1 MLCTHK
7 NFLFLFLFLFN
18 YLSAYES
25 SDDADLKNVLNE
37 SLKALDQFNQAVQK
51 DPYNFIDS
59 NAQQMVLVLTKN
71 AELFESDRERYE
83 QKIKDI
89 FEPMIDFRRVAAS
102 VMGKKY
108 YLLSSED
115 QRSEFVEIFKDS
127 LLDTYAETLAQWGDS
142 TISTQF
148 EEDYSFVEK
157 KTVEVKQTLDTGSS
171 KYPISYKLRKD
182 KEGWKIINIII
193 NGVNLGLTFR
203 NQFQA
208 LAISNNEDIESTL
221 DNWVSDAGDAGIS

>member
-7 NFLFLFLFLFN
+7 NFLFLFLFIFN
-18 YLSAYES
+18 NLSANQFIDYKDS
-25 SDDADLKNVLNE
+25 SN
-37 SLKALDQFNQAVQK
+37 
-51 DPYNFIDS
+51 PYNFIDS
-59 NAQQMVLVLTKN
+59 NAQKMVFVLTKN
-71 AELFESDRERYE
+71 SELFETDRETYE

-108 YLLSSED
+108 YLLATKE
-115 QRSEFVEIFKDS
+115 QRAQFVEIFKDS

-148 EEDYSFVEK
+148 QDDFSYKEL

-208 LAISNNEDIESTL
+208 LAISNNEKIESTI

>member
-7 NFLFLFLFLFN
+7 NFLFLFLFIFN
-18 YLSAYES
+18 NLLANEFI
-25 SDDADLKNVLNE
+25 DDQDLR
-37 SLKALDQFNQAVQK
+37 

-59 NAQQMVLVLTKN
+59 NAQKMVFVLTKN
-71 AELFESDRERYE
+71 SELFETDRETYE

-108 YLLSSED
+108 YLLATKE
-115 QRSEFVEIFKDS
+115 QRAQFVEIFKDS

-148 EEDYSFVEK
+148 QDDFSYKEL

-208 LAISNNEDIESTL
+208 LAISNNEKIESTL

>member
-7 NFLFLFLFLFN
+7 IFLFLFLFIFN
-18 YLSAYES
+18 NLSANEII
-25 SDDADLKNVLNE
+25 DDQDLR
-37 SLKALDQFNQAVQK
+37 

-59 NAQQMVLVLTKN
+59 NAQKMVFVLTIN
-71 AELFESDRERYE
+71 SELFETDRETYE

-108 YLLSSED
+108 YLLATKE
-115 QRSEFVEIFKDS
+115 QRTQFVEIFKDS

-148 EEDYSFVEK
+148 EDDFSYKEL

-208 LAISNNEDIESTL
+208 LAISNNEKIESTI

>member
-1 MLCTHK
+1 MLGTHK
-7 NFLFLFLFLFN
+7 NYLFLFLFLANSLLASEF
-18 YLSAYES
+18 
-25 SDDADLKNVLNE
+25 SDDKDLKDTANRIVNELNE
-37 SLKALDQFNQAVQK
+37 DSENN
-51 DPYNFIDS
+51 PYNFIDS
-59 NAQQMVLVLTKN
+59 NAQKMVLVLTKN
-71 AELFESDRERYE
+71 AELFDSDREIYE

-108 YLLSSED
+108 YLLSTKE
-115 QRSEFVEIFKDS
+115 QRAEFVEIFKDS

-142 TISTQF
+142 TISTKF
-148 EEDYSFVEK
+148 ENDSSYKEI

-208 LAISNNEDIESTL
+208 LAISNNEDVESTL
-221 DNWVSDAGDAGIS
+221 ANWVSDAGDAGIS

>member
-7 NFLFLFLFLFN
+7 NFLFLFLFIFN
-18 YLSAYES
+18 NLSANEFI
-25 SDDADLKNVLNE
+25 DDQDLR
-37 SLKALDQFNQAVQK
+37 

-59 NAQQMVLVLTKN
+59 NAQKMVFVLTKN
-71 AELFESDRERYE
+71 SELFETDRETYE

-108 YLLSSED
+108 YLLATKE
-115 QRSEFVEIFKDS
+115 QRAQFVEIFKDS
-127 LLDTYAETLAQWGDS
+127 LLDTYAETLAQWGNS

-148 EEDYSFVEK
+148 QDDFSYKEL

-208 LAISNNEDIESTL
+208 LAISNNEKIESTI

>member
-7 NFLFLFLFLFN
+7 NFLFLFLFIFN
-18 YLSAYES
+18 NLLANEFI
-25 SDDADLKNVLNE
+25 DDQNLR
-37 SLKALDQFNQAVQK
+37 

-59 NAQQMVLVLTKN
+59 NAQKMVFVLTIN
-71 AELFESDRERYE
+71 SELFETDRETYE

-108 YLLSSED
+108 YLLATKE
-115 QRSEFVEIFKDS
+115 QRAQFVEIFKDS

-148 EEDYSFVEK
+148 QDDFSYKEL

-208 LAISNNEDIESTL
+208 LAISNNEKIESTI

>member
-1 MLCTHK
+1 MLHTHK
-7 NFLFLFLFLFN
+7 NYLFLFLFLANSLLASEF
-18 YLSAYES
+18 
-25 SDDADLKNVLNE
+25 SDDKDLKDTANKIVNELNE
-37 SLKALDQFNQAVQK
+37 DSENN
-51 DPYNFIDS
+51 PYNFIDS
-59 NAQQMVLVLTKN
+59 NAQKMVLVLTKN
-71 AELFESDRERYE
+71 AELFDSDREIYE

-108 YLLSSED
+108 YLLSTKE
-115 QRSEFVEIFKDS
+115 QRAEFVEIFKDS

-142 TISTQF
+142 TISTKF
-148 EEDYSFVEK
+148 ENDYSYKEI

-171 KYPISYKLRKD
+171 KYPISYKLRRD

-208 LAISNNEDIESTL
+208 LAISNNEDVESTL
-221 DNWVSDAGDAGIS
+221 ANWVSDAGDAGIS

>member
-7 NFLFLFLFLFN
+7 NFLFLFLFIFN
-18 YLSAYES
+18 NLSANEFI
-25 SDDADLKNVLNE
+25 DDQDL
-37 SLKALDQFNQAVQK
+37 K

-59 NAQQMVLVLTKN
+59 NAQKMVFVLTIN
-71 AELFESDRERYE
+71 SELFETDRETYE

-108 YLLSSED
+108 YLLATKE
-115 QRSEFVEIFKDS
+115 QRAQFVEIFKDS

-148 EEDYSFVEK
+148 EDDFSYKEL

-208 LAISNNEDIESTL
+208 LAISNNEKIESTI

>member
-7 NFLFLFLFLFN
+7 NFLFLFLFIFN
-18 YLSAYES
+18 NLSANEFI
-25 SDDADLKNVLNE
+25 DDQDLR
-37 SLKALDQFNQAVQK
+37 

-59 NAQQMVLVLTKN
+59 NAQKMVFVLTIN
-71 AELFESDRERYE
+71 SELFETDRETYE

-108 YLLSSED
+108 YLLATKE
-115 QRSEFVEIFKDS
+115 QRAQFVEIFKDS

-148 EEDYSFVEK
+148 QDDFSYKEL

-208 LAISNNEDIESTL
+208 LAISNNEKIESTL

>member
-7 NFLFLFLFLFN
+7 NFLFLFLFIFN
-18 YLSAYES
+18 NLSANEII
-25 SDDADLKNVLNE
+25 DDQDLR
-37 SLKALDQFNQAVQK
+37 

-59 NAQQMVLVLTKN
+59 NAQKMVFVLTIN
-71 AELFESDRERYE
+71 SELFETDRETYE

-108 YLLSSED
+108 YLLATKD
-115 QRSEFVEIFKDS
+115 QRTQFVEIFKDS

-148 EEDYSFVEK
+148 EDDFSYKEL

-208 LAISNNEDIESTL
+208 LAISNNEKIESTI